1 MILNTYP
8 PRLILNPPGRS
19 LSDWPDCDTIYL
31 MFVKLKYFSR
41 NKIDGRQEFYPSEVK
56 GSEMTATCFR
66 MTANVKCKDI
76 KSLYDRNTNVTLN
89 TPKPKYNNSVYLV
102 LVLIAGG
109 KRMKEIIEWRGCV
122 QSL

>member
-41 NKIDGRQEFYPSEVK
+41 NKINGRQEFCPSEVK

-76 KSLYDRNTNVTLN
+76 KSLYDRNTNVLHQTLNVTLNN
-89 TPKPKYNNSVYLV
+89 TPKPKYNNVY
-102 LVLIAGG
+102 I
-109 KRMKEIIEWRGCV
+109 WCWY
-122 QSL
+122 